1 MSSNVRV
8 VQKEPDHK
16 ILYWSGVALW
26 VLGLFVYLCSLVAV
40 ILLFF
45 DGLSRDVFVYAI
57 LRVSM
62 YCAMGGVLFLCGK
75 DLCMVAKGQARFFPT
90 EDSSKE
96 SLHPVMILI
105 LFCIPL
111 SAPFLN
117 DRLVGELTI
126 PLLLFTFL
134 SVLYYFYAVA
144 RYRKKIVS

>member
-8 VQKEPDHK
+8 IQKEPDHR

-75 DLCMVAKGQARFFPT
+75 DLCAVAKGQARFLPT

-105 LFCIPL
+105 LFGMPA
-111 SAPFLN
+111 SSPFLN